1 MARYKTWPRPLSPAG
16 ACEAIREAHQGTDYG
31 REALYNS
38 LVEIMVTLRMISILS
53 FGELRHSSSAQETT
67 PTPYSPEPP
76 DKAH

>member
-16 ACEAIREAHQGTDYG
+16 ACEAIRKAHQGTDYG

-53 FGELRHSSSAQETT
+53 WRIETFLIRT
-67 PTPYSPEPP
+67 RNNSNTILPGAPR
-76 DKAH
+76 